1 MLPAD
6 FRSTAEIN
14 QGYNRRDLAGL
25 KMALAGSAY
34 LNMRVLWGLAPLKK
48 KGWLKLSLVTLV
60 TICQAV
66 EIDTE
71 LLPEV
76 VGLPVP
82 ISFEAVLNPWRNSK
96 FDQK

>member
-1 MLPAD
+1 
-6 FRSTAEIN
+6 
-14 QGYNRRDLAGL
+14 
-25 KMALAGSAY
+25 MALAGSAC
-34 LNMRVLWGLAPLKK
+34 LNMRVLWGLAHLKK
-48 KGWLKLSLVTLV
+48 EGWLKLSLV

-96 FDQK
+96 FDQKWQN

>member
-1 MLPAD
+1 MLPRD

-14 QGYNRRDLAGL
+14 QSVTAEEILADLQ
-25 KMALAGSAY
+25 MALAGSAC

-48 KGWLKLSLVTLV
+48 KGWLKLSLV